1 MSKQECM
8 SKIIVEHCK
17 LHKDLKILN
26 ENTNECMICCN
37 KFEGNIVQVRNN
49 LCKCFNT
56 VLLCEK
62 CFVTWFLH
70 DNKCFICRKLYL
82 SKNSNNKY
90 EMYHFKHLL
99 ILLKLK
105 AITND
110 KKIVITI
117 SDDSISIDNSSESS
131 NLDEN
136 ENHIIENNDIENNY
150 IENNDIENNDI
161 ENNDIENNIRN
172 NSDSIDNLEV
182 SNNPT
187 SLCDVVD
194 INTLSRKICITYIK
208 CFTSIGFILTF
219 FFIVSTFIRNEL

>member
-1 MSKQECM
+1 MSKQECI

-82 SKNSNNKY
+82 SKDSNNKY

-136 ENHIIENNDIENNY
+136 ENHIIENNDIENN
-150 IENNDIENNDI
+150 
-161 ENNDIENNIRN
+161 IRN

-187 SLCDVVD
+187 SLGDVVD

>member
-1 MSKQECM
+1 MSKQECI

-90 EMYHFKHLL
+90 YACDL
-99 ILLKLK
+99 
-105 AITND
+105 
-110 KKIVITI
+110 
-117 SDDSISIDNSSESS
+117 SSEMKEI
-131 NLDEN
+131 LMKRG
-136 ENHIIENNDIENNY
+136 IIYLEADI
-150 IENNDIENNDI
+150 
-161 ENNDIENNIRN
+161 
-172 NSDSIDNLEV
+172 S
-182 SNNPT
+182 
-187 SLCDVVD
+187 
-194 INTLSRKICITYIK
+194 K
-208 CFTSIGFILTF
+208 
-219 FFIVSTFIRNEL
+219 

>member
-8 SKIIVEHCK
+8 SKIIVEHCR

-49 LCKCFNT
+49 LCKCFNI

-62 CFVTWFLH
+62 CFVTWFIH

-136 ENHIIENNDIENNY
+136 ENHIIENNN
-150 IENNDIENNDI
+150 
-161 ENNDIENNIRN
+161 IENNIRN

-182 SNNPT
+182 TNNPT
-187 SLCDVVD
+187 SLNDTVD

>member
-1 MSKQECM
+1 MSKQECI
-8 SKIIVEHCK
+8 SKIIVEHCR

-37 KFEGNIVQVRNN
+37 KFERNIVQIRNN

-62 CFVTWFLH
+62 CFVTWFIH

-82 SKNSNNKY
+82 SKKSNNKY

-131 NLDEN
+131 NLDED
-136 ENHIIENNDIENNY
+136 ENHIIETNN
-150 IENNDIENNDI
+150 
-161 ENNDIENNIRN
+161 IENNIRN

-187 SLCDVVD
+187 SLNDTVD
-194 INTLSRKICITYIK
+194 INTLTRKICITYIK

>member
-82 SKNSNNKY
+82 SKDSNNKY

-110 KKIVITI
+110 KKIIITI

-136 ENHIIENNDIENNY
+136 ENHIIENNDIENN
-150 IENNDIENNDI
+150 
-161 ENNDIENNIRN
+161 IRN

-187 SLCDVVD
+187 SLGDVVD

>member
-1 MSKQECM
+1 MSKQECI
-8 SKIIVEHCK
+8 SKIIVEHCR

-131 NLDEN
+131 NLDED
-136 ENHIIENNDIENNY
+136 ENHIIENNDIENN
-150 IENNDIENNDI
+150 DIEI
-161 ENNDIENNIRN
+161 NIRN

-187 SLCDVVD
+187 SLNDTVD
-194 INTLSRKICITYIK
+194 INTLTRKICITYIK

>member
-131 NLDEN
+131 NLDED
-136 ENHIIENNDIENNY
+136 ENHIIENNDIENN
-150 IENNDIENNDI
+150 DIEI
-161 ENNDIENNIRN
+161 NIRN

-187 SLCDVVD
+187 SLNDTVD
-194 INTLSRKICITYIK
+194 INTLTRKIFITYIK

>member
-1 MSKQECM
+1 
-8 SKIIVEHCK
+8 
-17 LHKDLKILN
+17 
-26 ENTNECMICCN
+26 
-37 KFEGNIVQVRNN
+37 
-49 LCKCFNT
+49 
-56 VLLCEK
+56 
-62 CFVTWFLH
+62 
-70 DNKCFICRKLYL
+70 
-82 SKNSNNKY
+82 
-90 EMYHFKHLL
+90 MYHFKHLL

-136 ENHIIENNDIENNY
+136 ENHIIENNDIES
-150 IENNDIENNDI
+150 
-161 ENNDIENNIRN
+161 NIRN

-187 SLCDVVD
+187 SLNDTVD

>member
-1 MSKQECM
+1 
-8 SKIIVEHCK
+8 
-17 LHKDLKILN
+17 
-26 ENTNECMICCN
+26 
-37 KFEGNIVQVRNN
+37 
-49 LCKCFNT
+49 
-56 VLLCEK
+56 
-62 CFVTWFLH
+62 
-70 DNKCFICRKLYL
+70 
-82 SKNSNNKY
+82 
-90 EMYHFKHLL
+90 MYHFKHLL

-117 SDDSISIDNSSESS
+117 SNDSISIDNSSESI

-136 ENHIIENNDIENNY
+136 ENHIIETNN

-187 SLCDVVD
+187 SLGDVVD

>member
-1 MSKQECM
+1 MSKQECI
-8 SKIIVEHCK
+8 SKIIVEHCR

-136 ENHIIENNDIENNY
+136 ENHIIENNDIENN
-150 IENNDIENNDI
+150 DIEI
-161 ENNDIENNIRN
+161 NIRN

-187 SLCDVVD
+187 SLNDTVD
-194 INTLSRKICITYIK
+194 INTLTRKICITYIK

>member
-1 MSKQECM
+1 MSKQECI
-8 SKIIVEHCK
+8 SKIIVEHCR

-82 SKNSNNKY
+82 SKDSNNKY

-131 NLDEN
+131 NLDED
-136 ENHIIENNDIENNY
+136 ENHIIENNDIENN
-150 IENNDIENNDI
+150 DIEI
-161 ENNDIENNIRN
+161 NIRN

-187 SLCDVVD
+187 SLNDTVD
-194 INTLSRKICITYIK
+194 INTLTRKICITYIK

>member
-1 MSKQECM
+1 MSKQECI
-8 SKIIVEHCK
+8 SKIIVEHCR

-136 ENHIIENNDIENNY
+136 ENHIIENNDIENN
-150 IENNDIENNDI
+150 
-161 ENNDIENNIRN
+161 IRN

-187 SLCDVVD
+187 SLNDVVD

>member
-1 MSKQECM
+1 MSKQECI
-8 SKIIVEHCK
+8 SKIIVEHCR

-62 CFVTWFLH
+62 CFVTWFIH

-82 SKNSNNKY
+82 SKKSNNKY

-136 ENHIIENNDIENNY
+136 ENHIIENNDIENN
-150 IENNDIENNDI
+150 DIEI
-161 ENNDIENNIRN
+161 NIRN

-187 SLCDVVD
+187 SLNDTVD
-194 INTLSRKICITYIK
+194 INTLTRKICITYIK

>member
-1 MSKQECM
+1 MSKQECI
-8 SKIIVEHCK
+8 SKIIVEHCR

-136 ENHIIENNDIENNY
+136 ENHIIENNDIENN
-150 IENNDIENNDI
+150 
-161 ENNDIENNIRN
+161 IRN

-187 SLCDVVD
+187 SLGDVVD

>member
-1 MSKQECM
+1 MSKQECI
-8 SKIIVEHCK
+8 SKIIVEHCR

-62 CFVTWFLH
+62 CFVTWFIH

-136 ENHIIENNDIENNY
+136 ENHIIENNN
-150 IENNDIENNDI
+150 
-161 ENNDIENNIRN
+161 IENNIRN

-187 SLCDVVD
+187 SLNDTVD

>member
-1 MSKQECM
+1 MSKQECI
-8 SKIIVEHCK
+8 SKIIVEHCR

-136 ENHIIENNDIENNY
+136 ENHIIENNN
-150 IENNDIENNDI
+150 
-161 ENNDIENNIRN
+161 IENNIRN

-187 SLCDVVD
+187 SLNDVVD